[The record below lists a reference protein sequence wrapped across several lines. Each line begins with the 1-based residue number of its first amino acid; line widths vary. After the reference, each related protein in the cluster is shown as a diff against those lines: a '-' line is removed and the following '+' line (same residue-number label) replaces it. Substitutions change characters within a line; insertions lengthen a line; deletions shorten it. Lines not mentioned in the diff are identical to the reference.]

1 MTEEGNKQSS
11 EDFSSWKRRATMVNY
26 LLEGGGGGGDMNR
39 AGGKRIS
46 TKTTMTELGRGGKR
60 EGR

>member
-26 LLEGGGGGGDMNR
+26 LLEGQ
-39 AGGKRIS
+39 
-46 TKTTMTELGRGGKR
+46 R
-60 EGR
+60 EGWGRYEQSRREENFN